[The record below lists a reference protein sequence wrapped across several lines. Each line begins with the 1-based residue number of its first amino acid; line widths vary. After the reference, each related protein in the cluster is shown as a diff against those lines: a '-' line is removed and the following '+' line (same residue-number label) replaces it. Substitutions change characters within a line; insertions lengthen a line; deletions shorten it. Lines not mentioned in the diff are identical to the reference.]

1 MRILA
6 IRFHSSARLADLAQ
20 PFKELA
26 AQIAQVH
33 GLRWKVF
40 VHEGDHVVGG
50 IYLFDDQ
57 ASVDAYLAG
66 PIVAGIQ
73 SNPAFSDIRVEQ
85 YDVAEEPTAITRGP
99 VAIPV

>member
-6 IRFHSSARLADLAQ
+6 IRFSSSAPLADLAK

-26 AQIAQVH
+26 PQIAEVP
-33 GLRWKVF
+33 GLRWKVWIN
-40 VHEGDHVVGG
+40 EGDHIAGG

-57 ASVDAYLAG
+57 SSLDAYVAG

-73 SNPAFSDIRVEQ
+73 SNPAFSEIRVEQ
-85 YDVAEEPTAITRGP
+85 YDVLEELTVITRGP
-99 VAIPV
+99 LATHA